1 MHTPRVWAITEA
13 ECGSHGM
20 WHGQFFMGWVILYA
34 NWRSHRDWARP
45 AFEYLSVSG
54 RGTAQ
59 QWPATGAGA
68 LSEADLGV
76 A

>member
-1 MHTPRVWAITEA
+1 
-13 ECGSHGM
+13 
-20 WHGQFFMGWVILYA
+20 MGWVILYA